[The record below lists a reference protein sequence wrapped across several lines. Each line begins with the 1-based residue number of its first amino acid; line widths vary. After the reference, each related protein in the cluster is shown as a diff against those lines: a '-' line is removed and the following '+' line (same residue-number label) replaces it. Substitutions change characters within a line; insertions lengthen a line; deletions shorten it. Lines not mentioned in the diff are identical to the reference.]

1 MTGVLPFILR
11 RLLWAPLIL
20 FIVSFATFSIGRY
33 GPGDPVLLR
42 AGPRADEEA
51 IARIREQ
58 LGLDEPV
65 VAQYFRYIGNVLQ
78 GDLGES
84 LSRPGTPVADLIFPR
99 MAVSMQL
106 GAIGLFLTFA
116 MGIPLGMVAALRQ
129 GTWADPFSIGVFLA
143 FQSIPVI
150 VMIPLLQL
158 LFVVQL
164 GLFPTGGWDGI
175 FSTRIIMPVIALTIP
190 SVAGVGRL
198 MRATTL
204 AVMDEDYVRTARAK
218 GLNEFRVVGVHV
230 ARNALLPM
238 ATVVGLSMV
247 GLLEG
252 AFFTETLFGIPGIA
266 QLTVQSVFQR
276 DYDVIMA
283 MTLIV
288 ATAFVVLNIV
298 TDIAYTLIDPRVRF
312 RGLES

>member
-1 MTGVLPFILR
+1 MAGVLPFILR
-11 RLLWAPLIL
+11 RLLWAPPIL
-20 FIVSFATFSIGRY
+20 FVVSFATFTIGRY

-42 AGPRADEEA
+42 AGQRADEES

-58 LGLDEPV
+58 LGLNDPV
-65 VAQYFRYIGNVLQ
+65 IVQYFRYMGGVIQ

-84 LSRPGTPVADLIFPR
+84 LVRPGTEVADLIFPR
-99 MAVSMQL
+99 MAVSVQL
-106 GAIGLFLTFA
+106 GGLGLLLTFA
-116 MGIPLGMVAALRQ
+116 LGIPLGIMAALRQ

-150 VMIPLLQL
+150 VMVPLLQL

-175 FSTRIIMPVIALTIP
+175 VSTRIIMPLIALSLP
-190 SVAGVGRL
+190 SVASVGRL

-218 GLNEFRVVGVHV
+218 GLDEFRVVGVHV

-238 ATVVGLSMV
+238 ATVVGLSLV
-247 GLLEG
+247 SLLEG

-266 QLTVQSVFQR
+266 QLTVQAVFQR

-312 RGLES
+312 RGVDS